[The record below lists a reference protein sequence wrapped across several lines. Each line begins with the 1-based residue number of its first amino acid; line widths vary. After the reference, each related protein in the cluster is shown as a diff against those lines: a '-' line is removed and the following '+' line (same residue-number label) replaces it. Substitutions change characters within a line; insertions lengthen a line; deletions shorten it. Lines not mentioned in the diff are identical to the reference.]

1 MEKDSRDKTA
11 EGGSSDEEDA
21 FESADEGEEGT
32 KHSKHST
39 RPVATSADIRSSHS
53 TLKES
58 VGTNDA
64 STTRQVT
71 SGGEINSEN
80 EELEK
85 RNSNMDENVVLENI
99 EVENLRKGK
108 HGHTVTH
115 SESSPSTE
123 NIVDEYP
130 QATESSKTSEEDTNT
145 RVSKSS
151 DDEETAVVNEK
162 EDNIKLDSEEPSDH
176 GLTMEREQDYRQTTV
191 NQADVLAK
199 EKTEATGNS
208 EEKQQTVATESNA
221 NDQVEDIKRDSIS
234 ERPAQESSN
243 TSTSGGWAWTGW
255 GSAGWGSVLSQAT
268 ASVTSGL
275 SSVIET
281 VETTLGVPDPEEMAR
296 KVKAE
301 ENLVKEKLAEEQSSG
316 HLEESKGDTTS
327 EATSDSFFAGFGV
340 SSLTSVVQTTGID
353 LVSGGL
359 GALEFIGKKTMTVL
373 SEGDPGLRQK
383 REQIAGKG
391 PSLSQILR
399 EAREATEQKATVEA
413 QQTTPTVDLCGEFDK
428 YQGLAHLEA
437 LEMLSRDS
445 EAELESRIIDLTED
459 ELNMVKPLLRAVEEV
474 FHIDDEN
481 DADVEGAEEDF
492 KSDVLDNVKS
502 LNLPLTADKIVNSQE
517 KSREWIASC
526 VKEQDESPGSKD
538 GFEIYN
544 TAVSSLAELTA
555 RTVES
560 FHKFTELLL
569 HQAERAMET
578 SSLVRAQCVR
588 KLTDAVLEEISVLAT
603 HFAGCLNT
611 AADDSEN
618 PDSVSSLITTLYL
631 DSSTSADYLRNSM
644 KLLRPVLQLSSLN
657 EQNPPKS

>member
-108 HGHTVTH
+108 HGPTVTH

-327 EATSDSFFAGFGV
+327 EGR
-340 SSLTSVVQTTGID
+340 
-353 LVSGGL
+353 SGW
-359 GALEFIGKKTMTVL
+359 EEV
-373 SEGDPGLRQK
+373 
-383 REQIAGKG
+383 
-391 PSLSQILR
+391 ILR